1 MATVFSMIIAGELP
15 AHFVHRDDSCVA
27 FLSINPITH
36 GHTLVVPVEETDHW
50 LDLPP
55 SLNAHLMAVAQR
67 IGVAQQQA
75 FSPQRVGLMIA
86 GFEVPHVH
94 VHVLPVNDLAD
105 FSFANAAANPDP
117 ADLEA
122 AATAIRAALAEGP
135 T

>member
-1 MATVFSMIIAGELP
+1 
-15 AHFVHRDDSCVA
+15 
-27 FLSINPITH
+27 
-36 GHTLVVPVEETDHW
+36 
-50 LDLPP
+50 
-55 SLNAHLMAVAQR
+55 MAVAQR

-75 FSPQRVGLMIA
+75 FDPQRVGLMIA

-105 FSFANAAANPDP
+105 LSFANAAANPDP